1 MPGCYPLA
9 GRVESAASMPSRYD
23 ARMAS
28 ALSNRDLLTKLVS
41 FDTTS
46 SNPNAPLADFICEY
60 VERPGV
66 RIERDEHEGGAKVN
80 LLVMAGPEPDAS
92 RQGLLLSGHLDG
104 PSLTPRARGCCSRGI
119 SMSCPRP
126 SPSGRRTP
134 LA

>member
-1 MPGCYPLA
+1 M
-9 GRVESAASMPSRYD
+9 VDS
-23 ARMAS
+23 
-28 ALSNRDLLTKLVS
+28 LSNRDLLAKFVS

-92 RQGLLLSGHLDG
+92 RQGLLLSGHLDVV
-104 PSLTPRARGCCSRGI
+104 PATL
-119 SMSCPRP
+119 
-126 SPSGRRTP
+126 
-134 LA
+134 